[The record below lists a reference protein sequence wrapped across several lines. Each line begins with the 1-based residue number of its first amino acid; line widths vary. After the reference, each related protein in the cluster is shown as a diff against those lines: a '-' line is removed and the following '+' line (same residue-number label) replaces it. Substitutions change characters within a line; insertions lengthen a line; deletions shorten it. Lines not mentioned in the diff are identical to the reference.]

1 MFRLFL
7 FNDWLLVTSKIVFQ
21 LWKEVI
27 IELLFSIKYNMHSKL
42 LLAQIIKLSHNGSI
56 WIYNY
61 VGRKNFGNTGLN
73 TVIIRM

>member
-42 LLAQIIKLSHNGSI
+42 LLAQIIKVSHNGSF
-56 WIYNY
+56 WI
-61 VGRKNFGNTGLN
+61 GRKIFGNTGLN